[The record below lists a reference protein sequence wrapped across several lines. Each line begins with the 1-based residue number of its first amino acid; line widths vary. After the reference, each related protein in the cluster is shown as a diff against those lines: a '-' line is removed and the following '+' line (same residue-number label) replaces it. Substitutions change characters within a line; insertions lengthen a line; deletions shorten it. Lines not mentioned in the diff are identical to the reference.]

1 MESFIDP
8 IFGHFSRIEK
18 RFCSSNDQVR
28 LIEHQETIHVV
39 SHLLQRFINHL
50 VILWFRWRKNLLKK
64 RSKTHKGNETY
75 YSHMFALSDTR
86 EYSFTQVPYL
96 DIEEKDNWPKELR
109 YNVIVNFSPRNRIH
123 SKNRQLKQKR
133 RRRLQKRHF
142 KVNSRCFKFVAR
154 IPPRSDRQML
164 ANVWGVKN

>member
-1 MESFIDP
+1 
-8 IFGHFSRIEK
+8 
-18 RFCSSNDQVR
+18 
-28 LIEHQETIHVV
+28 
-39 SHLLQRFINHL
+39 
-50 VILWFRWRKNLLKK
+50 
-64 RSKTHKGNETY
+64 
-75 YSHMFALSDTR
+75 MFALSDTR

-96 DIEEKDNWPKELR
+96 DIEEKDNCLKELR
-109 YNVIVNFSPRNRIH
+109 YNVIVNLSPRNRIL

-164 ANVWGVKN
+164 ANVWGVKT